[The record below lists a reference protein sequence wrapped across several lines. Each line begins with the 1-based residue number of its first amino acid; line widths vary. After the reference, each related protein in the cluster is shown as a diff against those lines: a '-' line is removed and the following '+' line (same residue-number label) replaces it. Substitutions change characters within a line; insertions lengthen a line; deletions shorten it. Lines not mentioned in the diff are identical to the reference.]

1 MRKFLIT
8 QLLNYPITLTNRRL
22 TPVIP
27 ILLLLLLISC
37 GTSQT
42 DATPPPPS
50 ATVEATATLPP
61 PEIEMVVNGTAVPTP
76 IPVRPPGQLFN
87 SPEYGVHLSQW
98 WHVDDVLPR
107 DLDLVQEMGFGW
119 VKQVFAWRDI
129 EGDAKEAFNWYRPD
143 RIVQQANEA
152 NLNLLVR
159 IDHQPL
165 WSVQALVDKPITQ
178 NQPPADL
185 QDFGD
190 FCFAL
195 AERYKGQIQAYQVWN
210 EPNLNREWGEQTPN
224 PAEYTEL
231 LRICY
236 EGIKS
241 ADPDAIVVSAGLAP
255 TGGPMPQAMPDDE
268 FLRGMYEAGASAYFD
283 ALGLNAP
290 GYKAPPTLS
299 PEEGLNEAWGGHRWN
314 VFRHVEDMR
323 DIMVANG
330 DADKQI
336 VILETGWILQQDL
349 HPSYTWHG
357 VTEQQQAEYLVGA
370 YQFARE
376 NWQPWIGPIFT
387 IYMADAT
394 WTAEDHEQYWWSIVL
409 PDGTPRA
416 AYSALKTMPK

>member
-1 MRKFLIT
+1 MKNQRYL
-8 QLLNYPITLTNRRL
+8 
-22 TPVIP
+22 PVI
-27 ILLLLLLISC
+27 ILFLLLLLTGC
-37 GTSQT
+37 GGASAEPVLETAVPT
-42 DATPPPPS
+42 PAATP
-50 ATVEATATLPP
+50 TLPP
-61 PEIEMVVNGTAVPTP
+61 PELEIVVNGTAVPTP
-76 IPVRPPGQLFN
+76 TPSLPPGQLFS

-107 DLDLVQEMGFGW
+107 DLNLVQEMGFGW

-129 EGDAKEAFNWYRPD
+129 EAPTKGEYDWYRPD
-143 RIVQQANEA
+143 RIVQQANE
-152 NLNLLVR
+152 NGLKLLVR

-165 WSVQALVDKPITQ
+165 WSVLALEAEGKPITN
-178 NQPPADL
+178 NQPPANL

-195 AERYKGQIQAYQVWN
+195 ASRYQGQIQAYQVWN
-210 EPNLNREWGEQTPN
+210 EPNLTREWGEQTPN
-224 PAEYTEL
+224 PAEYTDL
-231 LRICY
+231 LRVCY
-236 EGIKS
+236 LGIKS

-268 FLRGMYEAGASAYFD
+268 FLRGMYQAGAADYFD

-299 PEEGLNEAWGGHRWN
+299 PEDGLNEEWGGHRWN

-323 DIMVANG
+323 EIMVANG
-330 DADKQI
+330 DADKQV
-336 VILETGWILQQDL
+336 VILETGWILQQEL

-357 VTEQQQAEYLVGA
+357 VTEQQQADYLVGA
-370 YQFARE
+370 YQWARE

-394 WTAEDHEQYWWSIVL
+394 WTPEEHEQYWWSIVL
-409 PDGTPRA
+409 PDGTPRP
-416 AYSALKTMPK
+416 AYLALKALPK